1 MKFKIGDKVKYLDE
15 IGEGIVKKIY
25 GDLVIVEDSLGF
37 EIPMKESKLILIK
50 SANNGDEIKENK
62 LEHDENI

>member
-37 EIPMKESKLILIK
+37 EIPMKESKI
-50 SANNGDEIKENK
+50 S
-62 LEHDENI
+62 